1 MALELQRQQ
10 WQAGERLLAAGPPE
24 HRAALTRVTDAIV
37 SELRRRLG
45 GPFTVTE
52 LAQLYDE
59 GTAWCTDLAFTI
71 APGLP
76 EAWDPRITA
85 DAAFGRYARGAS
97 DYAGG
102 RIAAGEQASN

>member
-1 MALELQRQQ
+1 M
-10 WQAGERLLAAGPPE
+10 LAAAAPE
-24 HRAALTRVTDAIV
+24 HVAALTRVTDAIV
-37 SELRRRLG
+37 AELRRRLG

-52 LAQLYDE
+52 LAQIYDQ
-59 GTAWCTDLAFTI
+59 GTAWCSDLAYSL

-85 DAAFGRYARGAS
+85 DAAFGRYVRGAS

-102 RIAAGEQASN
+102 RSAADEQPG